1 MFNGHDLKRARSAL
15 LAIDPD
21 CNREQWVDAGMAA
34 KAAGLSFEDFDSW
47 SAQSPKY
54 NERDAR
60 TTWNSFSANGGIGP
74 GTLFYLA
81 SDAGWREGAGQNRTG
96 NANRSPQEPL
106 KAPPKGMSA
115 AEIWDRLELA
125 TSSHLYIVGKQ
136 AEGVPLDRLRVV
148 PKGDPLCIAG
158 QSVAGWLAVPMMPL
172 EGGPPSSLQ
181 FIPPPGAG
189 KKLNLPG
196 HQVSGA
202 FIVGDLTPG
211 GEVFLTEGVG
221 TAWAAWRATGK
232 PAVVTFGAGRM
243 RTVAQSLRQRDP
255 VCRLVLCPDRGLEH
269 QALEIARE
277 VAGARV
283 ALIPESWPKNTDL
296 ADLAQLEGVKEVQM
310 VLDAA
315 MPPPHEPHPLAEFVP
330 VDGAV
335 RPPRWV
341 IPGFIAEGVVM
352 AAGEPA
358 VGKTTCL
365 LPLTLVAAHL
375 CAAGNPLRPR
385 HWRHVVFISEDV
397 GQARRVLAGVRDHG
411 SPALDSKLVAERF
424 HLVEAQRLPPD
435 QVCSAGRIYRERFS
449 RHVDGVEVLPLVVM
463 DTRSAVLSLDDE
475 NDNSEASLVVAAL
488 KQRFEGL
495 PTWIIGHLPKA
506 LAGRNEARS
515 LAMRGAGAWEADAH
529 QTMFIVREGEQ
540 RFIVLGKRR
549 FDPEWEELAVES
561 WCAEVVVP
569 DEFGAPCTVRL
580 RWGIPRP
587 PEQSRQE
594 AKEKAQEVARKQ
606 ADAEL
611 RQAVRDCVQVAWQGG
626 FPLNKTGVKSK
637 VHRKAE
643 AVLRTVEALL
653 AERWLIE
660 VPIPTNQ
667 RSNPK
672 RDSFLVNLTTE
683 EHEEIL
689 RGGQT
694 PEEKLVLPA
703 SMIKKEDLVR
713 SQSVSSLKE
722 KKGRNERGRKRAP
735 RSVVDSRDDGN
746 GQERTGPNGTE
757 HKESEGS
764 TSSFPG
770 REIRLAQEVLCVI
783 P

>member
-47 SAQSPKY
+47 SAQSLKY

-74 GTLFYLA
+74 GTLYYLA

-115 AEIWDRLELA
+115 AEIWQRLEPA
-125 TSSHLYIVGKQ
+125 TSSHPYIVGKQ

-158 QSVAGWLAVPMMPL
+158 QSVVGWLAVPMMPL
-172 EGGPPSSLQ
+172 DGGPPSSLQ

-211 GEVFLTEGVG
+211 GEVFLTEGIG

-232 PAVVTFGAGRM
+232 PAVVTFGASRM
-243 RTVAQSLRQRDP
+243 RSVAQSLRQRDP

-283 ALIPESWPKNTDL
+283 ALMPESWPKNADL
-296 ADLAQLEGVKEVQM
+296 ADLAEREGAEEVQV

-315 MPPPHEPHPLAEFVP
+315 MPPPHESHPLAEFVP
-330 VDGAV
+330 VDGVV

-358 VGKTTCL
+358 VGKTTCM
-365 LPLTLVAAHL
+365 LPLALVAAHL
-375 CAAGNPLRPR
+375 CSASNPLRPR

-424 HLVEAQRLPPD
+424 HLVEAQRLPPE
-435 QVCSAGRIYRERFS
+435 QVCSAGRIYREQFS
-449 RHVDGVEVLPLVVM
+449 RNVDGVEVLPLVVL
-463 DTRSAVLSLDDE
+463 DTRSAVLSLNDE

-506 LAGRNEARS
+506 LSGRNEARS
-515 LAMRGAGAWEADAH
+515 LSMRGAGAWEADAH

-540 RFIVLGKRR
+540 RFVVLGKRR
-549 FDPEWEELAVES
+549 FDPEWEELSVDS
-561 WCAEVVVP
+561 RWAEVVVP
-569 DEFGAPCTVRL
+569 DEFGVPCTLRL

-587 PEQSRQE
+587 PDQSRQE

-606 ADAEL
+606 ADADL
-611 RQAVRDCVQVAWQGG
+611 RQAVRDCVQVAWQGD
-626 FPLNKTGVKSK
+626 FPLNKTGVQAK
-637 VHRKAE
+637 VHRKNQDVA
-643 AVLRTVEALL
+643 RTVEALL

-660 VPIPTNQ
+660 VPIPSEL
-667 RSNPK
+667 RSNA
-672 RDSFLVNLTTE
+672 RRASFLVNLTTE
-683 EHEEIL
+683 EHDEVL
-689 RGGQT
+689 RGGQV
-694 PEEKLVLPA
+694 PEVKLALPA
-703 SMIKKEDLVR
+703 SMIKKEDPVH
-713 SQSVSSLKE
+713 SQSVTSLKE
-722 KKGRNERGRKRAP
+722 NKGRNERGRKRAP
-735 RSVVDSRDDGN
+735 RSIVDSRDDGSER
-746 GQERTGPNGTE
+746 ERTGLDGNE
-757 HKESEGS
+757 QQESDAS
-764 TSSFPG
+764 RISSLG
-770 REIRLAQEVLCVI
+770 REATLAQEVLCVT